1 MTPEHIFKIQCQA
14 KHMRRSINAISVQLG
29 IEPSEMSMQ
38 AFMNLLDEVHESSGN
53 PADPRHILLD
63 LINI

>member
-1 MTPEHIFKIQCQA
+1 MTAEQIFKIQCQA
-14 KHMRRSINAISVQLG
+14 KHMRRSINALAIQLG

-38 AFMNLLDEVHESSGN
+38 AFMNLLDEVHESSGD

-63 LINI
+63 LIKI